1 MRIDL
6 VSEHAN
12 PLAAVGGVDAGGQNV
27 HVAALAAG
35 LTARGHDVRVFS
47 RRDAA
52 DLPPRVSTA
61 DGYVVEH
68 VPAGPPA
75 EVPKDALLPHMA
87 AFAAHLRRRWVA
99 DPPDL
104 VHAHFWMSGVAA
116 LTAGRP
122 LGLPVLQTFHA
133 LGSVKQR
140 HQGDKDTSPADRLA
154 LERDLCRAVDTVIAT
169 CRDEVRELVAMGMD
183 QSRASI
189 VPCGV
194 DTELFRPVPPTT
206 TTGRLRKRLLVVGR
220 LVERK
225 GVADVIRALV
235 GLPDVE
241 LLLAGGPAADALALD
256 PEARRLRQL
265 AVATGTDD
273 RVHLLGAVARADMP
287 ALLASADVVVTV
299 PWYEPFGL
307 VPLEAMACGRPVVAS
322 SVGGLLDTVVSGLC
336 GELVPPRRPDVLTT
350 TLARLLADPDRCR
363 AYGEAGQRRVH
374 ELYRWDRVCAETEA
388 VYASVLADAASHTDV
403 EVAG

>member
-1 MRIDL
+1 
-6 VSEHAN
+6 
-12 PLAAVGGVDAGGQNV
+12 
-27 HVAALAAG
+27 
-35 LTARGHDVRVFS
+35 
-47 RRDAA
+47 
-52 DLPPRVSTA
+52 
-61 DGYVVEH
+61 
-68 VPAGPPA
+68 
-75 EVPKDALLPHMA
+75 
-87 AFAAHLRRRWVA
+87 
-99 DPPDL
+99 
-104 VHAHFWMSGVAA
+104 MSGVAA
-116 LTAGRP
+116 LAAARP

-154 LERDLCRAVDTVIAT
+154 LERAVCRAVDTVIAT

-183 QSRASI
+183 ESRASI

-194 DTELFRPVPPTT
+194 DTELFRPVPPAPTD
-206 TTGRLRKRLLVVGR
+206 RRRKRLLVVGR
-220 LVERK
+220 MVERK

-241 LLLAGGPAADALALD
+241 LVLAGGPAADALALD
-256 PEARRLRQL
+256 PEARRLQQL

-273 RVHLLGAVARADMP
+273 RVHLLGAVARTDMP

-322 SVGGLLDTVVSGLC
+322 SVGGLLDTVVPGLC
-336 GELVPPRRPDVLTT
+336 GELVPPRRPDVLTS
-350 TLARLLADPDRCR
+350 TLASLLADPDRRR

-374 ELYRWDRVCAETEA
+374 ELYRWDRVCADTEA

>member
-1 MRIDL
+1 
-6 VSEHAN
+6 
-12 PLAAVGGVDAGGQNV
+12 
-27 HVAALAAG
+27 
-35 LTARGHDVRVFS
+35 
-47 RRDAA
+47 
-52 DLPPRVSTA
+52 
-61 DGYVVEH
+61 
-68 VPAGPPA
+68 
-75 EVPKDALLPHMA
+75 
-87 AFAAHLRRRWVA
+87 
-99 DPPDL
+99 
-104 VHAHFWMSGVAA
+104 MSGVAA
-116 LTAGRP
+116 LAAARP

-183 QSRASI
+183 RSRASI

-194 DTELFRPVPPTT
+194 DTDLFRPVPPTAT
-206 TTGRLRKRLLVVGR
+206 SPTDRRRQRLLVVGR

-241 LLLAGGPAADALALD
+241 LVLAGGPAAEALALD
-256 PEARRLRQL
+256 PEARRLQQL

-322 SVGGLLDTVVSGLC
+322 SVGGILDTVVPGLC
-336 GELVPPRRPDVLTT
+336 GELVPPRRPDVLTA
-350 TLARLLADPDRCR
+350 TLARLLADPARCR

-374 ELYRWDRVCAETEA
+374 ELYRWDRVSADTEA